1 MRSSLVFI
9 TLVAACFTMGCKTTQ
24 RSTSAQAPRASPSQ
38 TVEAGCASCIFHME
52 GVVGCKLAVR
62 IDGKPYLVTGSDIDD
77 HGDAH
82 AADGLCNAAG
92 RAVVEGEID
101 GGRFVATGFELRP

>member
-1 MRSSLVFI
+1 
-9 TLVAACFTMGCKTTQ
+9 
-24 RSTSAQAPRASPSQ
+24 
-38 TVEAGCASCIFHME
+38 ME

-82 AADGLCNAAG
+82 ASDGLCNAAG